1 MTRCWLLCLPL
12 LALLSACS
20 GSDPA
25 TDAPVVQTQAEREA
39 PQHMISAPHPL
50 AAEAGRDMLRQGG
63 SAVDAAIA
71 AKLVLGLVEA
81 PETGIGGGG
90 FMLLHD
96 ASQKRTR
103 FYDGRETAPQ
113 AAGADRFR
121 WAGMNKPFI
130 LAMTGSDSVGV
141 PGMLAL
147 MAKAHAEHGQLP
159 WASLFAPAM
168 ELAEQGVAMPP
179 RLQRQIKED
188 WSLRLFADTRQYFR
202 RQAAEEPPRL
212 HNPELAATLRQLADE
227 GSGSFYHGVIGE
239 QFLQRVHEARWGRGD
254 MQPGDLH
261 DYTAIERPPVCA
273 GYRQWTLCGPPPPS
287 SGGLAVLQI
296 LGILEHFPMAELA
309 PDDTQTWHLIAEA
322 SRLAFADREYYVGDP
337 DFVDVPLQALLQPDY
352 LAQRAALI
360 NPQRAMDAPA
370 PGIAG
375 ATAEHP
381 DAELPAPEPE
391 HGTSHL
397 SVVDSAGNLVAF
409 TGSNEAPFGSRM
421 LSQGFV
427 LNSQLTDF
435 NFDPRLD
442 DREHPNAVAAGK
454 RPRSSMSPFIVYD
467 AEGEPFMVLG
477 SRGGSRII
485 GYVVKSLIAT
495 LDWEME
501 LAEALA
507 LPNMVERRR
516 GIELE
521 AGTWL
526 ADHAEALQALGH
538 RVRLEPMTSGV
549 HVIQRIPSGWRGAA
563 DPRLDGAV
571 LGD

>member
-1 MTRCWLLCLPL
+1 MIRNCLLGLPL
-12 LALLSACS
+12 LAWLAACT

-25 TDAPVVQTQAEREA
+25 TDTPAVQSRAEREA

-50 AAEAGRDMLRQGG
+50 AAAAGRDILRQGG

-90 FMLLHD
+90 FMLLHE
-96 ASQKRTR
+96 AQSGQTR
-103 FYDGRETAPQ
+103 FFDGRETAPQ

-121 WAGMNKPFI
+121 WPGMNKPFI
-130 LAMTGSDSVGV
+130 VAMAGSDSVGV
-141 PGMLAL
+141 PGLLAL

-159 WASLFAPAM
+159 WASLFAPAI
-168 ELAEQGVAMPP
+168 ELAEQGIAMPP
-179 RLQRQIKED
+179 RLQQQINQD

-202 RQAAEEPPRL
+202 RQAAEEAPRL
-212 HNPELAATLRQLADE
+212 HNPELAVTLRQLADE
-227 GSGSFYHGVIGE
+227 GTDSFYHGAIGE
-239 QFLQRVHEARWGRGD
+239 QFLQRVHDARWGRGD
-254 MQPGDLH
+254 MQLGDLH
-261 DYTAIERPPVCA
+261 DYAAIERPPVCGA
-273 GYRQWTLCGPPPPS
+273 YRQWTLCGPPPPS
-287 SGGLAVLQI
+287 SGGITVLQI
-296 LGILEHFPMAELA
+296 LGILEHFPLPELSA
-309 PDDTQTWHLIAEA
+309 DDTQAWHLIAEA

-337 DFVDVPLQALLQPDY
+337 DFVEVPLTDLLDRDY
-352 LAQRAALI
+352 LAQRASLI
-360 NPQRAMDAPA
+360 DLQQAMAEVV
-370 PGIAG
+370 PGVAG
-375 ATAEHP
+375 SAAEQSE
-381 DAELPAPEPE
+381 AELPAPEPE

-409 TGSNEAPFGSRM
+409 TGSNEIPFGSRM

-435 NFDPRLD
+435 NFNPRLG
-442 DREHPNAVAAGK
+442 DRAHPNAVAGGK
-454 RPRSSMSPFIVYD
+454 RPRSSMSPFIVYAAD
-467 AEGEPFMVLG
+467 GEPIMVLG

-485 GYVVKSLIAT
+485 GYVVKTLVAT
-495 LDWEME
+495 LDWDME
-501 LAEALA
+501 LADALA

-521 AGTWL
+521 ADTWL
-526 ADHAEALQALGH
+526 AEHAEALQALGH

-549 HVIQRIPSGWRGAA
+549 HAIQRIDTGWRGAA
-563 DPRLDGAV
+563 DPRLDGIV

>member
-1 MTRCWLLCLPL
+1 MIRRWFPALPL
-12 LALLSACS
+12 VALLAACS

-25 TDAPVVQTQAEREA
+25 TDAPVVQTRAEREA

-50 AAEAGRDMLRQGG
+50 AAEAGRKILREGG

-90 FMLLHD
+90 FMLLHE
-96 ASQKRTR
+96 AAQARTR

-121 WAGMNKPFI
+121 WAGMNKPFV
-130 LAMTGSDSVGV
+130 LAMTGGDSVGV
-141 PGMLAL
+141 PGLLAL
-147 MAKAHAEHGQLP
+147 MATAHAEHGQLP
-159 WASLFAPAM
+159 WANLFTPAI
-168 ELAEQGVAMPP
+168 ELAEQGIVMPP
-179 RLQRQIKED
+179 RLQRQIRED

-202 RQAAEEPPRL
+202 RQVAEDTPRL

-227 GSGSFYHGVIGE
+227 GTDSFYHGVIGE
-239 QFLQRVHEARWGRGD
+239 QFLQRVHDARWGRGD
-254 MQPGDLH
+254 MQLKDLH
-261 DYTAIERPPVCA
+261 DYAAIERPPVCGA
-273 GYRQWTLCGPPPPS
+273 YRQWTLCGPAPPS
-287 SGGLAVLQI
+287 SGGLTVLQI
-296 LGILEHFPMAELA
+296 LGILEHFPLNELSA
-309 PDDTQTWHLIAEA
+309 DDPQAWHLIAEA

-337 DFVDVPLQALLQPDY
+337 DFVEVPLEGLLDRDY
-352 LAQRAALI
+352 LAQRASLI
-360 NPQRAMDAPA
+360 NLEQAMDEPV
-370 PGIAG
+370 PGVAG
-375 ATAEHP
+375 AAAEHP
-381 DAELPAPEPE
+381 DTELPAPEPE

-435 NFDPRLD
+435 NFNPRLG
-442 DREHPNAVAAGK
+442 DREHPNAVAGGK
-454 RPRSSMSPFIVYD
+454 RPRSSMSPFVVYD
-467 AEGEPFMVLG
+467 ADGEPMMVIG

-485 GYVVKSLIAT
+485 GYVVKSLIAS

-501 LAEALA
+501 LAEAVA

-521 AGTWL
+521 ADTWL
-526 ADHAEALQALGH
+526 ADHAEALQAMGH
-538 RVRLEPMTSGV
+538 RVRLESMTSGV
-549 HVIQRIPSGWRGAA
+549 HVIQRTDEGWRGAA
-563 DPRLDGAV
+563 DPRLDGVV